1 MAFFYNWLLVSS
13 WKISGFSVQP
23 FRFFVKICHIFI
35 IFVGKIF
42 FLQNIYGFTPVKK
55 ISSDSGQK
63 WAKTRQLLLKT
74 FQLPIVLWG
83 CIVQCTKYAKQK
95 PSMPTKTP
103 SAPKNTQVCQTKP
116 KYLGTSWTQSTAS
129 AKLGV
134 EKFLK
139 VIALF

>member
-1 MAFFYNWLLVSS
+1 MWKTAQIFGEEQFRRQIFSYFKLHFHNEGLHWEKNYFEMFFYDWPLVSS

-83 CIVQCTKYAKQK
+83 CIVH
-95 PSMPTKTP
+95 
-103 SAPKNTQVCQTKP
+103 
-116 KYLGTSWTQSTAS
+116 WTAFAILAMFS
-129 AKLGV
+129 
-134 EKFLK
+134 F
-139 VIALF
+139 